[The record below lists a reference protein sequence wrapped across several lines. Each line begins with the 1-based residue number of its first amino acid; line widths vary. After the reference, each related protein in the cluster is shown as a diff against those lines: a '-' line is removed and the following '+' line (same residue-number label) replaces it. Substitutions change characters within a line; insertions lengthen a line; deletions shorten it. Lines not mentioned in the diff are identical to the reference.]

1 MLEHSLFESEGRT
14 KTRKPMTVVLS
25 VVAHVV
31 TISLLVLIPLLQ
43 IQALPVPP
51 VDMSLWIP
59 RIEPPKSMPVF
70 SAQPRVQKY
79 TRPDPNLLTEPTA
92 IPQQIRYVDEPP
104 NPPGG
109 FAPSTGDT
117 GLSSLLSTFVN
128 RQPEVEA
135 PSLAQPPIPP
145 PPVLVKTAPTR
156 ISHLEQAD
164 LIHRVNPV
172 YPPLAKQTR
181 VQGIVVL
188 EATISKDG
196 AIESLRVVSGHPLLS
211 QAALDA
217 VKQWRYRPLVLNGEP
232 TDVITT
238 ITVTFTLQ

>member
-164 LIHRVNPV
+164 LIHRNRRGFKASWYWRLRSTRTEQLKVCG
-172 YPPLAKQTR
+172 LFQATRCCLKQRWTR
-181 VQGIVVL
+181 SSNGGI
-188 EATISKDG
+188 A
-196 AIESLRVVSGHPLLS
+196 R
-211 QAALDA
+211 
-217 VKQWRYRPLVLNGEP
+217 WC
-232 TDVITT
+232 
-238 ITVTFTLQ
+238 